1 MIKVRLNWKQKP
13 LNIRTMVY
21 LKKSNGLVILL
32 LTAIFTFF
40 SCSDDDSAPEEE
52 MQSGALLRA
61 NLSVEPATI
70 IEGESSV
77 ITLTLDA
84 PNDTGASLIFDFSF
98 GGTADP
104 LSDLLSLAS
113 TQLIVANGD
122 TETSLMVDSIDDTEA
137 EVDETF
143 TLDISGFPSGAVAGT
158 TTNITLTIT
167 DND

>member
-1 MIKVRLNWKQKP
+1 
-13 LNIRTMVY
+13 MVY
-21 LKKSNGLVILL
+21 LKKGNGLVILL
-32 LTAIFTFF
+32 LTAIFTLF
-40 SCSDDDSAPEEE
+40 SCSDDDSAPEDEVVGG
-52 MQSGALLRA
+52 GALLRA

>member
-1 MIKVRLNWKQKP
+1 
-13 LNIRTMVY
+13 MVY
-21 LKKSNGLVILL
+21 LKKGNGLVILL
-32 LTAIFTFF
+32 LTAIFTLF
-40 SCSDDDSAPEEE
+40 SCSDDDSVPEDEVVGG
-52 MQSGALLRA
+52 GALLRA
-61 NLSVEPATI
+61 NLSVAPATI

>member
-1 MIKVRLNWKQKP
+1 MRLNWQQKP

-32 LTAIFTFF
+32 LTAIFTLF
-40 SCSDDDSAPEEE
+40 SCSDDDSAPEDEVVGG
-52 MQSGALLRA
+52 GALLRA
-61 NLSVEPATI
+61 DLSVAPATI
-70 IEGESSV
+70 VEGESAV

-84 PNDTGASLIFDFSF
+84 PNNTGANLVFDFSF
-98 GGTADP
+98 GGTVDP
-104 LSDLLSLAS
+104 ESDVLSLVS
-113 TQLIVANGD
+113 TQLTIASGA

-137 EVDETF
+137 EMDETF
-143 TLDISGFPSGAVAGT
+143 TLDISDGIPSGAVAGT

>member
-1 MIKVRLNWKQKP
+1 
-13 LNIRTMVY
+13 MVY

-40 SCSDDDSAPEEE
+40 SCSDDDSAPEDEVVGG
-52 MQSGALLRA
+52 GALLRA
-61 NLSVEPATI
+61 DLSVAPATI
-70 IEGESSV
+70 VEGESAV

-84 PNDTGASLIFDFSF
+84 PNNTGANLVFDFSF
-98 GGTADP
+98 GGTVDP
-104 LSDLLSLAS
+104 ESDVLSLVS
-113 TQLIVANGD
+113 TQLTIASGA

-137 EVDETF
+137 EMDETF
-143 TLDISGFPSGAVAGT
+143 TLDISDGIPSGAVAGT

>member
-1 MIKVRLNWKQKP
+1 MRLNWQQKP

-61 NLSVEPATI
+61 DLSVAPATI
-70 IEGESSV
+70 VEGESAV

-84 PNDTGASLIFDFSF
+84 PNNTGANLVFDFSF
-98 GGTADP
+98 GGTVDP
-104 LSDLLSLAS
+104 ESDVLSLVS
-113 TQLIVANGD
+113 TQLTIASGA

-137 EVDETF
+137 EMDETF
-143 TLDISGFPSGAVAGT
+143 TLDISDGIPSGAVAGT